1 MSAEALRLLD
11 AWLAPAEAGDPVA
24 CLATTFT
31 FDPDFFEEE
40 CLARFLGLD
49 SAVLSDSGAADAAY
63 YVIQREEA
71 LEEARATVLVDRAE
85 ASAATSH
92 RWDVVATGAPRGGVQ
107 HAKVSVLIW
116 ENVAR
121 LIVGSANLTQAGHR
135 SNIEMFWTFDWP
147 SSDPVAHL
155 FVAAADFLEVLLDRH
170 TVGETVAAS
179 PRGRARDTVETLRDR
194 VNVRDVRPTSRSEA
208 HVELVH
214 TLHDG
219 TLLDQAFDACW
230 RGGPPSDA
238 TVVSPYF
245 VSRTAGGEG
254 RPVGLDAVRGRLSR
268 RGQVSC
274 EVAVTV
280 LELPGGQVRI
290 NAPNEVLMSA
300 GRGELQV
307 SLWKRPEKEM
317 DRALHA
323 KVMRWARDDWT
334 LMLVGS
340 ANCTGA
346 GLGLDGA
353 PRNIELSVAIGHRS
367 SSPTGRALARWLPAL
382 HPLPPG
388 EHLWDKAFAEED
400 SALTARLPEKF
411 REALYHP
418 EKDSVTVELGPEQE
432 PNQWKIADGDVV
444 RFTSAEHGGERHLTF
459 LLDGEPAPLKL
470 TVTWYDRQGDAQ
482 AADLVVNVGD
492 RGALPPPPELGELT
506 LEDMLELLGAGSRFR
521 PALRR
526 MLRRRGRLKTPAP
539 GVTEL
544 DPHARVDT
552 SGFVLQRMRLAGRAL
567 EGLRERLERPV
578 AHRDAVQRRLRGP
591 FSPLELRRQ
600 LDVARDDGRLGS
612 REHAFLVAEMIL
624 CLRMVAWRIVGS
636 EFDVRWCTEQAAQLI
651 GELGSGLAVKDAAIA
666 DYLARAKE
674 AT

>member
-1 MSAEALRLLD
+1 MSAETLRLLD
-11 AWLAPAEAGDPVA
+11 AWLAPAEAGEPVA
-24 CLATTFT
+24 CIATTFT

-49 SAVLSDSGAADAAY
+49 SAVLSDSGTADAAY
-63 YVIQREEA
+63 YVVQREEA
-71 LEEARATVLVDRAE
+71 LEEARATVLVDRAG

-92 RWDVVATGAPRGGVQ
+92 RWDVVATGAPSGGVQ

-135 SNIEMFWTFDWP
+135 ANIETFWTFDWP
-147 SSDPVAHL
+147 SSDRVAHL
-155 FVAAADFLEVLLDRH
+155 FVAAADFLELLLDRH
-170 TVGETVAAS
+170 TAGEATEAS
-179 PRGRARDTVETLRDR
+179 PRGRARHTVAALRER
-194 VNVRDVRPTSRSEA
+194 VNVSDIRPAARREA

-245 VSRTAGGEG
+245 VSRTAGADG
-254 RPVGLDAVRGRLSR
+254 RPDGLDAVRGRLSR

-274 EVAVTV
+274 EVAVTA

-290 NAPNEVLMSA
+290 EAPEVLMSA
-300 GRGELQV
+300 GRGGLQV
-307 SLWKRPEKEM
+307 SLWKRPEKEI
-317 DRALHA
+317 DRTLHA

-353 PRNIELSVAIGHRS
+353 PRNVELSVAIGDRS
-367 SSPTGRALARWLPAL
+367 SNPTGRALARWLPGL
-382 HPLPPG
+382 HPLPAG

-400 SALTARLPEKF
+400 SAFAARLPEKF

-418 EKDSVTVELGPEQE
+418 QDDAVTVELGSEHQPD
-432 PNQWKIADGDVV
+432 QWEIADGDAV

-459 LLDGEPAPLKL
+459 QLAGEPAPLKL
-470 TVTWYDRQGDAQ
+470 TVTWRDRHGEAQ
-482 AADLVVNVGD
+482 AGDLVVNVGD
-492 RGALPPPPELGELT
+492 RGALPPPPELGDLT
-506 LEDMLELLGAGSRFR
+506 LEEMLELLSAGSRFR
-521 PALRR
+521 PALQR
-526 MLRRRGRLKTPAP
+526 MLRRRGRLSTTGTGLP
-539 GVTEL
+539 EL

-552 SGFVLQRMRLAGRAL
+552 SGFVLQRMRRAGRAL

-591 FSPLELRRQ
+591 FSPLALRQQ
-600 LDVARDDGRLGS
+600 LDAACGDGRLGS

-624 CLRMVAWRIVGS
+624 CLRMVAWHVVGD
-636 EFDVRWCTEQAAQLI
+636 EFDDIWCVEQAEQLI
-651 GELGSGLAVKDAAIA
+651 GELGAGLVVEDAAIA
-666 DYLARAKE
+666 DYLARARE

>member
-1 MSAEALRLLD
+1 M
-11 AWLAPAEAGDPVA
+11 
-24 CLATTFT
+24 
-31 FDPDFFEEE
+31 
-40 CLARFLGLD
+40 
-49 SAVLSDSGAADAAY
+49 
-63 YVIQREEA
+63 
-71 LEEARATVLVDRAE
+71 
-85 ASAATSH
+85 
-92 RWDVVATGAPRGGVQ
+92 
-107 HAKVSVLIW
+107 
-116 ENVAR
+116 
-121 LIVGSANLTQAGHR
+121 
-135 SNIEMFWTFDWP
+135 
-147 SSDPVAHL
+147 
-155 FVAAADFLEVLLDRH
+155 
-170 TVGETVAAS
+170 
-179 PRGRARDTVETLRDR
+179 
-194 VNVRDVRPTSRSEA
+194 
-208 HVELVH
+208 
-214 TLHDG
+214 
-219 TLLDQAFDACW
+219 
-230 RGGPPSDA
+230 
-238 TVVSPYF
+238 
-245 VSRTAGGEG
+245 
-254 RPVGLDAVRGRLSR
+254 
-268 RGQVSC
+268 
-274 EVAVTV
+274 
-280 LELPGGQVRI
+280 
-290 NAPNEVLMSA
+290 
-300 GRGELQV
+300 
-307 SLWKRPEKEM
+307 
-317 DRALHA
+317 
-323 KVMRWARDDWT
+323 
-334 LMLVGS
+334 
-340 ANCTGA
+340 
-346 GLGLDGA
+346 
-353 PRNIELSVAIGHRS
+353 
-367 SSPTGRALARWLPAL
+367 
-382 HPLPPG
+382 
-388 EHLWDKAFAEED
+388 
-400 SALTARLPEKF
+400 TARLPEKF

-418 EKDSVTVELGPEQE
+418 EKDAVTVELGPEQE

-539 GVTEL
+539 GLTEL

-636 EFDVRWCTEQAAQLI
+636 EFDVSWCTEQAEQLI
-651 GELGSGLAVKDAAIA
+651 GELGSGLVVKDAAIA